1 VARRGIGEGSV
12 YRRKDGKPVGEIRW
26 TDDDGQRQRIV
37 VYGKTLTEART
48 KLKAAIERIEDG
60 APVRDSGTK
69 IAAFLEEW
77 ISGALEASKRA
88 RATKDHYATMVRKH
102 VIPAL
107 GEKRLRDLRPTHVEQ
122 LLVAKAAE
130 GLSDV
135 TVRHVYTSLRQA
147 LEIAVRDKLVR
158 ENVVN
163 KVDRPA
169 VGKKDAAYLT
179 QEQAHALLLALACD
193 PLIEGLARL
202 MLLTGLRRGEALGLR
217 WEDVDTE
224 EEVLLVRKS
233 LTRASDGL
241 KLRDVKTEKSRRTI
255 AYGEGVATVLRARR
269 KAQIEDRLRAGGS
282 WDNEQGLIFTTA
294 LGGALEP
301 RNVLRRFD
309 KVARDAGFPEV
320 HLHTLRHS
328 AASLLLRKGHHMKVV
343 QEILGHST
351 FAVTAEVYSHV
362 APVQARE
369 ASAGLDAAFG

>member
-1 VARRGIGEGSV
+1 VGEGSV
-12 YRRKDGKPVGEIRW
+12 FRRKDGKPVGEIRW
-26 TDDDGQRQRIV
+26 TDEDGQRQRLV
-37 VYGKTLTEART
+37 VYGKTLTEARA
-48 KLKAAIERIEDG
+48 KLKVAIERIEDG
-60 APVRDSGTK
+60 APVRDSGMK
-69 IAAFLEEW
+69 IATFLEEW

-88 RATKDHYATMVRKH
+88 RSTKDHYATMVRKH
-102 VIPAL
+102 VVPTL

-135 TVRHVYTSLRQA
+135 TVRHIYTSLRQA

-169 VGKKDAAYLT
+169 VGRKDAAYLT

-193 PLIEGLARL
+193 PLVEGLARL

-217 WEDVDTE
+217 WEDVATE
-224 EEVLLVRKS
+224 DEVLLIRKS

-241 KLRDVKTEKSRRTI
+241 QLRDVKTEKSRRTI
-255 AYGEGVATVLRARR
+255 AYGEGVATVLRTRR
-269 KAQIEDRLRAGGS
+269 KAQMEDRLRAGGS
-282 WDNEQGLIFTTA
+282 WQESGLVFTTA
-294 LGGALEP
+294 LGGPLEP

-309 KVARDAGFPEV
+309 KIARAAGFPQV